1 MNDKLP
7 TSKQLERDL
16 SQNIRS
22 FYVDE
27 INHSPQKITCKLF
40 SQYVAIV
47 ADEALTPLEHNLWK
61 SGNKDLII
69 KVRSEINSI
78 FKPKLEKIIEQ
89 ILNVKVEEILT
100 EVAFAGNKLGT
111 LVILSEMPVT
121 RKPKSLSR
129 SRKRPQQVY

>member
-22 FYVDE
+22 FYVNE
-27 INHSPQKITCKLF
+27 IKHSPQKITCKLF
-40 SQYVAIV
+40 SKYVAII

-61 SGNKDLII
+61 SGNEDLII
-69 KVRSEINSI
+69 RVRSEINNI

-89 ILNVKVEEILT
+89 ILCVEVQEILS

-111 LVILSEMPVT
+111 LVILSEIPVT
-121 RKPKSLSR
+121 RKSKSLSK
-129 SRKRPQQVY
+129 SKR